1 MGDGNLH
8 LLLRAND
15 AICLEGEKKTRQGTF
30 LLHWKFSVAV
40 ADMAHNQE
48 SVQLP
53 LKWSGISALTV

>member
-1 MGDGNLH
+1 MGDGPGNLQMTQRGNLH
-8 LLLRAND
+8 GR
-15 AICLEGEKKTRQGTF
+15 GEKKDWEHF

-53 LKWSGISALTV
+53 LKWSGIGAPTV